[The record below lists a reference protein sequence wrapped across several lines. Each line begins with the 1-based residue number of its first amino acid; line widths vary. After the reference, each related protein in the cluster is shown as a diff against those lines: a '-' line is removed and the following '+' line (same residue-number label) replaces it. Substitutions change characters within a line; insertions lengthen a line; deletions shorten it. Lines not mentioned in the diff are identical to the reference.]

1 MIAFACRVAE
11 EAGRILAGRL
21 GRLSGADVTN
31 KGRVDLVTAAD
42 HESERHV
49 IASIRRRYP
58 DHDVVSEEREPEAS
72 VASERWVVDPL
83 DGTTNFVHGF
93 PFFAVSIA
101 FERDGVPEL
110 GVVHAPALGETFHA
124 VSGGG
129 AFRNGTRLRVSTTPR
144 LIDSLLATGFPY
156 DRWERSDNNLDAF
169 ARLTMATQ
177 GVRRVGAASL
187 DLAYVAA
194 GRLDGF
200 WEIGLKPWDV
210 AAGGVLVT
218 EAGGRV
224 TDYAGRPGAWS
235 GKEIVATNG
244 PLHEPLLAALRG
256 DGVGGDPHSSE

>member
-1 MIAFACRVAE
+1 MIDFARRVAE
-11 EAGRILAGRL
+11 EAGRILMSRLGRL
-21 GRLSGADVTN
+21 GRGDVTN

-49 IASIRRRYP
+49 LACIRQRYP
-58 DHDVVSEEREPEAS
+58 EHTIVSEEDSPAS
-72 VASERWVVDPL
+72 ASAAARWIVDPL

-101 FERDGVPEL
+101 FERDGQTEV

-124 VSGGG
+124 IAGDG
-129 AFRNGTRLRVSTTPR
+129 AFRNGERLRVSTTAG

-156 DRWERSDNNLDAF
+156 DRWERADNNLGAF

-194 GRLDGF
+194 GRLDGY

-210 AAGGVLVT
+210 AAGALIVS
-218 EAGGRV
+218 EAGGCV
-224 TDYAGRPGAWS
+224 TDYAGGPNVGSGA
-235 GKEIVATNG
+235 EIVATNG
-244 PLHEPLLAALRG
+244 RLHDELLDALRRSK
-256 DGVGGDPHSSE
+256 DGVRHSST